1 MKDASKISPEEIEL
15 EREKFEKYFCEEY
28 PHLSL
33 VRYPDGEYSYSTA
46 QRTWKFWLAAVS
58 TLRFQIA
65 TQFGGSREFF
75 KEMNPNGS

>member
-33 VRYPDGEYSYSTA
+33 VR
-46 QRTWKFWLAAVS
+46 
-58 TLRFQIA
+58 
-65 TQFGGSREFF
+65 
-75 KEMNPNGS
+75 